1 MSRSPSCT
9 TNFFFFATTT
19 AAAVG
24 TTGGMSVKI
33 SNECSAFIPHIRLA
47 ERLWQ
52 QQAIVMLTVK
62 SDLFYSQNTEKVLQI
77 SGFNKF

>member
-1 MSRSPSCT
+1 
-9 TNFFFFATTT
+9 
-19 AAAVG
+19 
-24 TTGGMSVKI
+24 MSVKI